1 MDQTVGIH
9 KNYSDNK
16 ELIKIYPSKFVA
28 IPNVALE
35 YMVSKL
41 CVLKVL
47 DSSHDLL
54 S

>member
-9 KNYSDNK
+9 KNYSDSK
-16 ELIKIYPSKFVA
+16 RLIKIHPSKLVV
-28 IPNVALE
+28 IPDVVLE
-35 YMVSKL
+35 YTVSKL
-41 CVLKVL
+41 CILKVL